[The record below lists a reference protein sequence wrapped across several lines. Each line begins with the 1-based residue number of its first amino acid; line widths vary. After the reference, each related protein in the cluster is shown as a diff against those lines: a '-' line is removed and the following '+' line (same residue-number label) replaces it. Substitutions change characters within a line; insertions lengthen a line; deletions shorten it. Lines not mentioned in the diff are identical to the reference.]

1 MRDVQDDEGRRFRPA
16 TLFAWLAA
24 TVISG
29 AVVYNSL
36 FAQTGG
42 ARDFAGAGDVT
53 VPEGATTRMQV
64 DSSEAGGRTIQLKYD
79 PVVEEV
85 QRQLLGAGYYRGL
98 VDGVIGKRT
107 RQAVEAYQRAEGL
120 EVTGEPTTSL
130 AEHIRYT
137 REIAE
142 ASLFTGTVGADPEA
156 EARAQVRRVQ
166 TGLAELAYS
175 PGEISGEMNSET
187 HRAIKQ
193 FQHDRGLAETGDI
206 SDGLMAELTKLSG
219 QSELKSN

>member
-1 MRDVQDDEGRRFRPA
+1 MRDVADDEVRRFRPA
-16 TLFAWLAA
+16 SFFAWLAA
-24 TVISG
+24 TAISG
-29 AVVYNSL
+29 AIVYNAL
-36 FAQTGG
+36 FAQTGA
-42 ARDFAGAGDVT
+42 ARDFADGGVT
-53 VPEGATTRMQV
+53 VPEGATTRLQV
-64 DSSEAGGRTIQLKYD
+64 DASEAGGKTIQLKYD

-107 RQAVEAYQRAEGL
+107 RQAIEAYQRAEGI
-120 EVTGEPTTSL
+120 EVTGEPTSDL

-142 ASLFTGTVGADPEA
+142 ASLFTGSVVSDPDA
-156 EARAQVRRVQ
+156 EARAEVRRVQ

-175 PGEISGEMNSET
+175 PGEISGEMNADT

-193 FQHDRGLAETGDI
+193 FQHDRGLAETGEI